1 MGFLTPTYLK
11 NQDIRNKFRVLRQ
24 TLILLTFFTIQFLFP
39 QQEDFIEINLQAS
52 VLDYDSQKGIQ
63 FSEVKFLNKNIGA
76 LTDNEGNFSLNYLER
91 SIEDNDIFMISAY
104 GYDTIKTT
112 ADKLYKFLK
121 NTNKFFLKK
130 VKDSDLL
137 FNEEDIKDNYI
148 FGKVF
153 SVQGPIQGASIKI
166 KNSLIEAKSDFDGFF
181 KIKANLNDI
190 LAINYLGMIEK
201 QMLVDNLDEK
211 YILLK
216 TDAQILEEVTITGS
230 TELSDEVETSYGK
243 KKKKS
248 VGFST
253 STITS
258 EDISPGAVTLVDAI
272 RGKFTNVQ
280 VSYNQD
286 GAATGNKAQIY
297 VRGGTLSIN
306 NSAAAIF
313 DVEGLIYNEVP
324 DFIDPQQIETITLLR
339 SMGATNRYGSQG
351 RGGVFLIKMKSLSRK
366 TQRLLNN
373 LKVKGND
380 YKEQTPSILFDSIM
394 PYYIDDY
401 KSAENFNDA
410 KNQFLNLSNGVYKLS
425 VLFHIES
432 FNYFKNIDKE
442 FAANILKSIAKKAKD
457 NPKALKTIAYHF
469 EKIKDFENAKIIYQR
484 LLSIRPLDEQSYRD
498 LVLIYK
504 LNEEYELAASLYDM
518 MLNNRL
524 KNVNMLGLQETV
536 VNEAAHLYWTNFDK
550 LSQTDFPLKTLKTFV
565 PKNDWRNFGFDY
577 RIIFDWNE
585 PSVEFNVQFVDPKNK
600 YYNWSHTVLDD
611 KDLLEDELNYGYNT
625 EEFII
630 EKSARGKWIINIE
643 NYTIEDDSNPTFIKY
658 TVYKNYGRP
667 NEIKKVEVIN
677 LNKLKQ
683 KVNLDI
689 LRYYN

>member
-1 MGFLTPTYLK
+1 MCFLTPSFLK
-11 NQDIRNKFRVLRQ
+11 KKDIRIKFIFLKK
-24 TLILLTFFTIQFLFP
+24 LFLLLTFFTIQFLCS
-39 QQEDFIEINLQAS
+39 QQNDFVEININAQ
-52 VLDYDSQKGIQ
+52 VLDYESQRGIQ
-63 FSEVKFLNKNIGA
+63 FSEVKFLNKNIGS
-76 LTDNEGNFSLNYLER
+76 LTDDEGNFSLNYIQK
-91 SIEDNDIFMISAY
+91 SIENNDVFMISAH

-112 ADKLYKFLK
+112 ASNLYKFLN

-130 VKDSDLL
+130 ANNSSLW
-137 FNEEDIKDNYI
+137 FNEDDTKDNYI

-153 SVQGPIQGASIKI
+153 SVKGPIQGASIKI
-166 KNSLIEAKSDFDGFF
+166 KNSLIEAKSDFEGFF
-181 KIKANLNDI
+181 RIKANLDDVI
-190 LAINYLGMIEK
+190 VVNYLGMIGK
-201 QMLVDNLDEK
+201 QILVENLDDK

-216 TDAQILEEVTITGS
+216 TDAQILDQVTITGT
-230 TELSDEVETSYGK
+230 TELSDEVDTGYGK

-258 EDISPGAVTLVDAI
+258 EDISPGAVSIVDAI

-280 VSYNQD
+280 VAYNQD
-286 GAATGNKAQIY
+286 GAATGNQAQIY
-297 VRGGTLSIN
+297 VRGGSLSIN

-313 DVEGLIYNEVP
+313 DIEGLIYNEVP
-324 DFIDPQQIETITLLR
+324 DFIDPQQIESITLLR
-339 SMGATNRYGSQG
+339 SLAATNRYGSQG

-366 TQRLLNN
+366 VQRLLNT

-380 YKEQTPSILFDSIM
+380 YNEQTPSIALDSIM
-394 PYYIDDY
+394 PYYINDY
-401 KSAENFNDA
+401 KSAESFNEA
-410 KNQFLNLSNGVYKLS
+410 KNQFLSLSTGIYELS

-432 FNYFKNIDKE
+432 FNYFKKIDKE
-442 FAANILKSIAKKAKD
+442 FAVSILKSIAKKAKD
-457 NPKALKTIAYHF
+457 NPKALKTIAYHL
-469 EKIKDFENAKIIYQR
+469 EKIGDLQTAKIIYQR

-504 LNEEYELAASLYDM
+504 ENHNYELAASLYDL
-518 MLNNRL
+518 MLNNKL

-536 VNEAAHLYWTNFDK
+536 VNEAAHLYWTKFDK
-550 LSQTDFPLKTLKTFV
+550 LSQTAFPLKTVKTYV

-577 RIIFDWNE
+577 RIIFDWND
-585 PSVEFNVQFVDPKNK
+585 PAVEFNVQFVDPKNK
-600 YYNWSHTVLDD
+600 YYNWSHTILDD

-630 EKSARGKWIINIE
+630 EKSDRGKWIINIE
-643 NYTIEDDSNPTFIKY
+643 NYSIQDESNPTYLKY
-658 TVYKNYGRP
+658 TVFKNYGRP
-667 NEIKKVEVIN
+667 NEIKKTEVIN

-683 KVNLDI
+683 KVNLDV

>member
-1 MGFLTPTYLK
+1 MKKVF
-11 NQDIRNKFRVLRQ
+11 F
-24 TLILLTFFTIQFLFP
+24 LLTIFAIQFLYS
-39 QQEDFIEINLQAS
+39 QDTDFVEININAQ
-52 VLDYDSQKGIQ
+52 VLDYESKTAIQ
-63 FSEVKFLNKNIGA
+63 FSEVKFLDKNIGA
-76 LTDNEGNFSLNYLER
+76 LTNEEGKFSLNYLQR
-91 SIEDNDIFMISAY
+91 SIDNNDVFMISAY
-104 GYDTIKTT
+104 GYETIKTT
-112 ADKLYKFLK
+112 AKNLYKFLN
-121 NTNKFFLKK
+121 NTNIFFLKK
-130 VKDSDLL
+130 ANNSSLW
-137 FNEEDIKDNYI
+137 FNEEDTKDNYI

-153 SVQGPIQGASIKI
+153 SVKGPIQGATIKI
-166 KNSLIEAKSDFDGFF
+166 KNSLIEAKSDFEGFF
-181 KIKANLNDI
+181 KIKADINDI
-190 LAINYLGMIEK
+190 LSINYLGMIEK
-201 QMLVDNLDEK
+201 QLFIEDLEDK

-216 TDAQILEEVTITGS
+216 TDAQILDQVTITGTS
-230 TELSDEVETSYGK
+230 DLSDEVETSYGK

-248 VGFST
+248 VGYST

-258 EDISPGAVTLVDAI
+258 EDISPGAVTIVDAI

-280 VSYNQD
+280 VAYNQD

-324 DFIDPQQIETITLLR
+324 DFIDPQQIESITLLR

-366 TQRLLNN
+366 VQRLLNT

-380 YKEQTPSILFDSIM
+380 YKEQIPTIAFDSLK
-394 PYYIDDY
+394 PYYINDY
-401 KSAENFNDA
+401 EAVESVGEA
-410 KNQFLNLSNGVYKLS
+410 KNQFLSLSKGVYELS
-425 VLFHIES
+425 VAFHIES

-442 FAANILKSIAKKAKD
+442 FAVSILTLIAKKAKD
-457 NPKALKTIAYHF
+457 NPKALKTIAYHL
-469 EKIKDFENAKIIYQR
+469 EKIGDFQTAKIIYQR

-504 LNEEYELAASLYDM
+504 ENHDYELAASLYDL
-518 MLNNRL
+518 MLNNKL

-536 VNEAAHLYWTNFDK
+536 VNEAAHLYWTKFDN
-550 LSQTDFPLKTLKTFV
+550 LSQTDFPLKTLKKYV
-565 PKNDWRNFGFDY
+565 PKNDWKNFGYDY
-577 RIIFDWNE
+577 RIIFDWND
-585 PSVEFNVQFVDPKNK
+585 PAVEFNVQFVDPKNK

-630 EKSARGKWIINIE
+630 EKSDRGKWIINIE
-643 NYTIEDDSNPTFIKY
+643 NYSIQDESNPTYIKY
-658 TVYKNYGRP
+658 TVFKNYGRP
-667 NEIKKVEVIN
+667 NEIKKTEVIN

>member
-1 MGFLTPTYLK
+1 MKKVF
-11 NQDIRNKFRVLRQ
+11 F
-24 TLILLTFFTIQFLFP
+24 LLTIFAIQFLYS
-39 QQEDFIEINLQAS
+39 QDTDFIEININAQ
-52 VLDYDSQKGIQ
+52 VLDYESKTAIQ
-63 FSEVKFLNKNIGA
+63 FSEVKFLDKNIGA
-76 LTDNEGNFSLNYLER
+76 ITNEEGKFSLNYLQR
-91 SIEDNDIFMISAY
+91 SIDNNDVFMISAY
-104 GYDTIKTT
+104 GYETIKTT
-112 ADKLYKFLK
+112 ANNLYKFLN
-121 NTNKFFLKK
+121 NTNIFLLKK
-130 VKDSDLL
+130 ANNSSLW
-137 FNEEDIKDNYI
+137 FNEEDTKDNYI

-153 SVQGPIQGASIKI
+153 SVKGPIQGATIKI
-166 KNSLIEAKSDFDGFF
+166 KNSLIEAKSDFEGFF
-181 KIKANLNDI
+181 KIKADINDI
-190 LAINYLGMIEK
+190 LSINYLGMIEK
-201 QMLVDNLDEK
+201 QLFIEDLEDK

-216 TDAQILEEVTITGS
+216 TDAQILDQVTITGTS
-230 TELSDEVETSYGK
+230 DLSDEVETSYGK

-248 VGFST
+248 VGYST

-258 EDISPGAVTLVDAI
+258 EDISPGAVTIVDAI

-280 VSYNQD
+280 VAYNQD

-324 DFIDPQQIETITLLR
+324 DFIDPQQIESITLLR

-366 TQRLLNN
+366 VQRLLNT

-380 YKEQTPSILFDSIM
+380 YKEQIPSIAFDSLK
-394 PYYIDDY
+394 PYYINDY
-401 KSAENFNDA
+401 EAVESLGEA
-410 KNQFLNLSNGVYKLS
+410 KNQFLSLSKGVYELS
-425 VLFHIES
+425 VVFHIES

-442 FAANILKSIAKKAKD
+442 FAISILKSIAKKAKD
-457 NPKALKTIAYHF
+457 NPKALKTIAYHL
-469 EKIKDFENAKIIYQR
+469 EKIGDFQTAKIIYQR
-484 LLSIRPLDEQSYRD
+484 LLSIRPMDEQSYRD

-504 LNEEYELAASLYDM
+504 ENHDYELAASLYDLI
-518 MLNNRL
+518 LNNKL

-536 VNEAAHLYWTNFDK
+536 VNEAAHLYWTKFDN
-550 LSQTDFPLKTLKTFV
+550 LSQTDFPLKTLKKYV
-565 PKNDWRNFGFDY
+565 PKNDWKNFGYDY
-577 RIIFDWNE
+577 RIIFDWND
-585 PSVEFNVQFVDPKNK
+585 PAVEFNVQFVDPKNK

-630 EKSARGKWIINIE
+630 EKSDRGKWIINIE
-643 NYTIEDDSNPTFIKY
+643 NYSIQDESNPTYIKY
-658 TVYKNYGRP
+658 TVFKNYGRP
-667 NEIKKVEVIN
+667 NEIKKTEVIN

>member
-1 MGFLTPTYLK
+1 MKKVF
-11 NQDIRNKFRVLRQ
+11 F
-24 TLILLTFFTIQFLFP
+24 LLTIFAIQFLYS
-39 QQEDFIEINLQAS
+39 QDTDFIEININAQ
-52 VLDYDSQKGIQ
+52 VLDYESKTAIQ
-63 FSEVKFLNKNIGA
+63 FSEVKFLDKNIGA
-76 LTDNEGNFSLNYLER
+76 ITNEEGKFSLNYLQR
-91 SIEDNDIFMISAY
+91 SIDKNDVFMISAY
-104 GYDTIKTT
+104 GYETIKTT
-112 ADKLYKFLK
+112 ANNLYKFLN
-121 NTNKFFLKK
+121 NTNIFLLKK
-130 VKDSDLL
+130 ANNSSLW
-137 FNEEDIKDNYI
+137 FNEEDTKDNYI

-153 SVQGPIQGASIKI
+153 SVKGPIQGATIKI
-166 KNSLIEAKSDFDGFF
+166 KNSLIEAKSDFEGFF
-181 KIKANLNDI
+181 KIKADINDI
-190 LAINYLGMIEK
+190 LSINYLGMIEK
-201 QMLVDNLDEK
+201 QLFIEDLEDK

-216 TDAQILEEVTITGS
+216 TDAQILDQVTITGTS
-230 TELSDEVETSYGK
+230 DLSDEVETSYGK

-248 VGFST
+248 VGYST

-258 EDISPGAVTLVDAI
+258 EDISPGAVTIVDAI

-280 VSYNQD
+280 VAYNQD

-324 DFIDPQQIETITLLR
+324 DFIDPQQIESITLLR

-366 TQRLLNN
+366 VQRLLNT

-380 YKEQTPSILFDSIM
+380 YKEQIPSIAFDSLK
-394 PYYIDDY
+394 PYYINDY
-401 KSAENFNDA
+401 EAVESVGEA
-410 KNQFLNLSNGVYKLS
+410 KNQFLSLSKGVYELS
-425 VLFHIES
+425 VAFHIES

-442 FAANILKSIAKKAKD
+442 FAVSILKSIAKKAKD
-457 NPKALKTIAYHF
+457 NPKALKTIAYHL
-469 EKIKDFENAKIIYQR
+469 EKIGDFQTAKIIYQR
-484 LLSIRPLDEQSYRD
+484 LLSIRPMDEQSYRD

-504 LNEEYELAASLYDM
+504 ENHDYELAASLYDLI
-518 MLNNRL
+518 LNNKL

-536 VNEAAHLYWTNFDK
+536 VNEAAHLYWTKFDK
-550 LSQTDFPLKTLKTFV
+550 LSQTDFPLKTLKKYV
-565 PKNDWRNFGFDY
+565 PKNDWKNFGYDY
-577 RIIFDWNE
+577 RIIFDWND
-585 PSVEFNVQFVDPKNK
+585 PAVEFNVQFVDPKNK

-630 EKSARGKWIINIE
+630 EKSDRGKWIINIE
-643 NYTIEDDSNPTFIKY
+643 NYSIQDESNPTYIKY
-658 TVYKNYGRP
+658 TVFKNYGRP
-667 NEIKKVEVIN
+667 NEIKKTEVIN

>member
-1 MGFLTPTYLK
+1 MKKVF
-11 NQDIRNKFRVLRQ
+11 F
-24 TLILLTFFTIQFLFP
+24 LLTIFAIQFSYS
-39 QQEDFIEINLQAS
+39 QDTDFVEININAQ
-52 VLDYDSQKGIQ
+52 VLDYESKTAIQ
-63 FSEVKFLNKNIGA
+63 FSEVKFLDKNIGA
-76 LTDNEGNFSLNYLER
+76 LTNEEGKFSLNYLQR
-91 SIEDNDIFMISAY
+91 SIDNNDVFMISAY
-104 GYDTIKTT
+104 GYETIKTT
-112 ADKLYKFLK
+112 ANNLYKFLN
-121 NTNKFFLKK
+121 NTNIFFLKK
-130 VKDSDLL
+130 ANNSSLW
-137 FNEEDIKDNYI
+137 FNEEDTKDNYI

-153 SVQGPIQGASIKI
+153 SVKGPIQGATIKI
-166 KNSLIEAKSDFDGFF
+166 KNSLIEAKSDFEGFF
-181 KIKANLNDI
+181 KIKADINDI
-190 LAINYLGMIEK
+190 LSINYLGMIEK
-201 QMLVDNLDEK
+201 QLFIEDLEDK

-216 TDAQILEEVTITGS
+216 TDAQILDQVTITGTS
-230 TELSDEVETSYGK
+230 DLSDEVETSYGK

-248 VGFST
+248 VGYST

-258 EDISPGAVTLVDAI
+258 EDISPGAVTIVDAI

-280 VSYNQD
+280 VAYNQD

-324 DFIDPQQIETITLLR
+324 DFIDPQQIESITLLR

-366 TQRLLNN
+366 VQRLLNT

-380 YKEQTPSILFDSIM
+380 YKEQIPSIAFDSLK
-394 PYYIDDY
+394 PYYINDY
-401 KSAENFNDA
+401 EAVESVGEA
-410 KNQFLNLSNGVYKLS
+410 KNQFLSLSKGVYELS
-425 VLFHIES
+425 VAFHIES

-442 FAANILKSIAKKAKD
+442 FAVSILTSIAKKAKD
-457 NPKALKTIAYHF
+457 NPKALKTIAYHL
-469 EKIKDFENAKIIYQR
+469 EKIGDFQTAKIIYQR

-504 LNEEYELAASLYDM
+504 ENHDYELAASLYDL
-518 MLNNRL
+518 MLNNKL

-536 VNEAAHLYWTNFDK
+536 VNEAAHLYWTKFDN
-550 LSQTDFPLKTLKTFV
+550 LSQTDFPLKTLKKYV
-565 PKNDWRNFGFDY
+565 PKNDWKNFGYDY
-577 RIIFDWNE
+577 RIIFDWND
-585 PSVEFNVQFVDPKNK
+585 PAVEFNVQFVDPKNK
-600 YYNWSHTVLDD
+600 YYNWSHTVLED

-630 EKSARGKWIINIE
+630 EKSDRGKWIINIE
-643 NYTIEDDSNPTFIKY
+643 NYSIQDESNPTYIKY
-658 TVYKNYGRP
+658 TVFKNYGRP
-667 NEIKKVEVIN
+667 NEIKKTEVIN

>member
-1 MGFLTPTYLK
+1 LK
-11 NQDIRNKFRVLRQ
+11 KVFF
-24 TLILLTFFTIQFLFP
+24 LLTIFAIQFSYS
-39 QQEDFIEINLQAS
+39 QDTDFVEININAQ
-52 VLDYDSQKGIQ
+52 VLDYESKTAIQ

-76 LTDNEGNFSLNYLER
+76 LTNEEGKFSLNYLQR
-91 SIEDNDIFMISAY
+91 SIDENDVFMISAY
-104 GYDTIKTT
+104 GYETIKTT
-112 ADKLYKFLK
+112 ANNLYKFLN
-121 NTNKFFLKK
+121 NTNIFFLKK
-130 VKDSDLL
+130 ANNSSLW
-137 FNEEDIKDNYI
+137 FNEEDTKDNYI

-153 SVQGPIQGASIKI
+153 SVKGPIQGASIKI
-166 KNSLIEAKSDFDGFF
+166 KNSLIEAKSDFEGFF
-181 KIKANLNDI
+181 KIKADINDI
-190 LAINYLGMIEK
+190 LSINYLGMIEK
-201 QMLVDNLDEK
+201 QLFIEDLEDK

-216 TDAQILEEVTITGS
+216 TDAQILDQVTITGTS
-230 TELSDEVETSYGK
+230 DLSDEVETSYGK

-248 VGFST
+248 VGYST

-258 EDISPGAVTLVDAI
+258 EDISPGAVTIVDAI

-280 VSYNQD
+280 IAYNQD

-324 DFIDPQQIETITLLR
+324 DFIDPQQIESITLLR

-366 TQRLLNN
+366 VQRLLNT

-380 YKEQTPSILFDSIM
+380 YKEQIPSIAFDSLK
-394 PYYIDDY
+394 PYYINDY
-401 KSAENFNDA
+401 EAVESVGEA
-410 KNQFLNLSNGVYKLS
+410 KNQFLSLSKGVYELS
-425 VLFHIES
+425 VAFHIES

-442 FAANILKSIAKKAKD
+442 FAVSILKSIAKKAKD
-457 NPKALKTIAYHF
+457 NPKALKTIAYHL
-469 EKIKDFENAKIIYQR
+469 EKIGDFQTAKIIYQR
-484 LLSIRPLDEQSYRD
+484 LLSIRPMDEQSYRD

-504 LNEEYELAASLYDM
+504 ENHDYELAASLYDL
-518 MLNNRL
+518 MLNNKL

-536 VNEAAHLYWTNFDK
+536 VNEAAHLYWTKFDN
-550 LSQTDFPLKTLKTFV
+550 LSQTDFPLKTLKKYV
-565 PKNDWRNFGFDY
+565 PKNDWKNFGYDY
-577 RIIFDWNE
+577 RIIFDWND
-585 PSVEFNVQFVDPKNK
+585 PAVEFNVQFVDPKNK

-630 EKSARGKWIINIE
+630 EKSDRGKWIINIE
-643 NYTIEDDSNPTFIKY
+643 NYSIQDESNPTYIKY
-658 TVYKNYGRP
+658 TVFKNYGRP
-667 NEIKKVEVIN
+667 NEIKKTEVIN

>member
-1 MGFLTPTYLK
+1 MKKVF
-11 NQDIRNKFRVLRQ
+11 F
-24 TLILLTFFTIQFLFP
+24 LLTIFAIQFLYS
-39 QQEDFIEINLQAS
+39 QDTDFIEININAQ
-52 VLDYDSQKGIQ
+52 VLDYESKTAIQ
-63 FSEVKFLNKNIGA
+63 FSEVKFLDKNIGA
-76 LTDNEGNFSLNYLER
+76 ITNEEGKFSLNYLQR
-91 SIEDNDIFMISAY
+91 SIDKNDVFMISAY
-104 GYDTIKTT
+104 GYETIKTT
-112 ADKLYKFLK
+112 ANNLYKFLN
-121 NTNKFFLKK
+121 NTNIFLLKK
-130 VKDSDLL
+130 ADNSSLW
-137 FNEEDIKDNYI
+137 FNEEDTKDNYI

-153 SVQGPIQGASIKI
+153 SVKGPIQGATIKI
-166 KNSLIEAKSDFDGFF
+166 KNSLIEAKSDFEGFF
-181 KIKANLNDI
+181 KIKADINDI
-190 LAINYLGMIEK
+190 LSINYLGMIEK
-201 QMLVDNLDEK
+201 QLFIEDLEDK

-216 TDAQILEEVTITGS
+216 TDAQILDQVTITGTS
-230 TELSDEVETSYGK
+230 DLSDEVETSYGK

-248 VGFST
+248 VGYST

-258 EDISPGAVTLVDAI
+258 EDISPGAVTIVDAI

-280 VSYNQD
+280 VAYNQD

-324 DFIDPQQIETITLLR
+324 DFIDPQQIESITLLR

-366 TQRLLNN
+366 VQRLLNT

-380 YKEQTPSILFDSIM
+380 YKEQIPSIAFDSLK
-394 PYYIDDY
+394 PYYINDY
-401 KSAENFNDA
+401 EAVESLGEA
-410 KNQFLNLSNGVYKLS
+410 KNQFLSLSKGVYELS
-425 VLFHIES
+425 VVFHIES

-442 FAANILKSIAKKAKD
+442 FAISILKSIAKKAKD
-457 NPKALKTIAYHF
+457 NPKALKTIAYHL
-469 EKIKDFENAKIIYQR
+469 EKIGDFQTAKIIYQR
-484 LLSIRPLDEQSYRD
+484 LLSIRPMDEQSYRD

-504 LNEEYELAASLYDM
+504 ENHDYELAASLYDL
-518 MLNNRL
+518 MLNNKL

-536 VNEAAHLYWTNFDK
+536 VNEAAHLYWTKFDK
-550 LSQTDFPLKTLKTFV
+550 LSQTDFPLKTLKKYV
-565 PKNDWRNFGFDY
+565 PKNDWKNFGYDY
-577 RIIFDWNE
+577 RIIFDWND
-585 PSVEFNVQFVDPKNK
+585 PAVEFNVQFVDPKNK

-630 EKSARGKWIINIE
+630 EKSDRGKWIINIE
-643 NYTIEDDSNPTFIKY
+643 NYSIQDESNPTYIKY
-658 TVYKNYGRP
+658 TVFKNYGRP
-667 NEIKKVEVIN
+667 NEIKKTEVIN

>member
-24 TLILLTFFTIQFLFP
+24 TLIFLTFFTIQFLFP
-39 QQEDFIEINLQAS
+39 QQEDFIEINLKAS

-166 KNSLIEAKSDFDGFF
+166 KNSLIEAKSDFEGFF

-190 LAINYLGMIEK
+190 LVVNYLGMIEK
-201 QMLVDNLDEK
+201 QMLVDNFDEK

-216 TDAQILEEVTITGS
+216 TDAQILEQVTITGS

-380 YKEQTPSILFDSIM
+380 YKEQTPSILFDSIK

-401 KSAENFNDA
+401 KSAETFNDA

-518 MLNNRL
+518 MLNNKL

>member
-1 MGFLTPTYLK
+1 MKKVF
-11 NQDIRNKFRVLRQ
+11 F
-24 TLILLTFFTIQFLFP
+24 LLTIFAIQFLYS
-39 QQEDFIEINLQAS
+39 QDTDFIEININAQ
-52 VLDYDSQKGIQ
+52 VLDYESKTAIQ
-63 FSEVKFLNKNIGA
+63 FSEVKFLDKNIGA
-76 LTDNEGNFSLNYLER
+76 ITNEEGKFSLNYLQR
-91 SIEDNDIFMISAY
+91 SIDKNDVFMISAY
-104 GYDTIKTT
+104 GYETIKTT
-112 ADKLYKFLK
+112 ANNLYKFLN
-121 NTNKFFLKK
+121 NTNIFLLKK
-130 VKDSDLL
+130 ADNSSLW
-137 FNEEDIKDNYI
+137 FNEEDTKDNYI

-153 SVQGPIQGASIKI
+153 SVKGPIQGATIKI
-166 KNSLIEAKSDFDGFF
+166 KNSLIEAKSDFEGFF
-181 KIKANLNDI
+181 KIKADINDI
-190 LAINYLGMIEK
+190 LSINYLGMIEK
-201 QMLVDNLDEK
+201 QLFIEDLEDK

-216 TDAQILEEVTITGS
+216 TDAQILDQVTITGTS
-230 TELSDEVETSYGK
+230 DLSDEVETSYGK

-248 VGFST
+248 VGYST

-258 EDISPGAVTLVDAI
+258 EDISPGAVTIVDAI

-280 VSYNQD
+280 VAYNQD

-324 DFIDPQQIETITLLR
+324 DFIDPQQIESITLLR

-366 TQRLLNN
+366 VQRLLNT

-380 YKEQTPSILFDSIM
+380 YKEQIPSIAFDSLK
-394 PYYIDDY
+394 PYYINDY
-401 KSAENFNDA
+401 EAVESLGEA
-410 KNQFLNLSNGVYKLS
+410 KNQFLRLSKGVYELS
-425 VLFHIES
+425 VVFHIES

-442 FAANILKSIAKKAKD
+442 FAISILKSIAKKAKD
-457 NPKALKTIAYHF
+457 NPKALKTIAYHL
-469 EKIKDFENAKIIYQR
+469 EKIGDFQTAKIIYQR
-484 LLSIRPLDEQSYRD
+484 LLSIRPMDEQSYRD

-504 LNEEYELAASLYDM
+504 ENHDYELAASLYDL
-518 MLNNRL
+518 MLNNKL

-536 VNEAAHLYWTNFDK
+536 VNEAAHLYWTKFDN
-550 LSQTDFPLKTLKTFV
+550 LSQTDFPLKTLKKYV
-565 PKNDWRNFGFDY
+565 PKNDWKNFGYDY
-577 RIIFDWNE
+577 RIIFDWND
-585 PSVEFNVQFVDPKNK
+585 PAVEFNVQFVDPKNK

-630 EKSARGKWIINIE
+630 EKSDRGKWIINIE
-643 NYTIEDDSNPTFIKY
+643 NYSIQDESNPTYIKY
-658 TVYKNYGRP
+658 TVFKNYGRP
-667 NEIKKVEVIN
+667 NEIKKTEVIN